1 MTTIHEGMLNA
12 QNLKIAIIVAR
23 FNSFITER
31 LVEGALD
38 TIKRHNGDLDKVEV
52 FKVPGCFEIPQMADK
67 LAASKKFDAII
78 CLGALIRGATPHFDY
93 IAAECTK
100 GIAQLA
106 LNYHMP
112 ISYGVITADT
122 LDQAIDRAGT
132 KAGNKG
138 AEATLAAIEMADL
151 FREMNN

>member
-12 QNLKIAIIVAR
+12 QGLKIAIIVAR

-38 TIKRHNGDLDKVEV
+38 TIRRHNGNIDSVEIY
-52 FKVPGCFEIPQMADK
+52 KVPGCFEIPMAADRV
-67 LAASKKFDAII
+67 AMSKKFDAIV

-93 IAAECTK
+93 ISAECTK

-106 LNYHMP
+106 LQYHMP

-122 LDQAIDRAGT
+122 VEQAIDRAGT

-138 AEATLAAIEMADL
+138 AEAALAAIEMADL
-151 FREMNN
+151 FRM

>member
-12 QNLKIAIIVAR
+12 QGLKIAIIVAR
-23 FNSFITER
+23 FNSFITDR

-38 TIKRHNGDLDKVEV
+38 TIRRHNGDVDSVEIY
-52 FKVPGCFEIPQMADK
+52 KVPGCFEIPMAADRV
-67 LAASKKFDAII
+67 AMSKKFDAIV

-93 IAAECTK
+93 ISAECTK
-100 GIAQLA
+100 GIAPLA

-122 LDQAIDRAGT
+122 VEQAIDRAGT

-138 AEATLAAIEMADL
+138 AEAALAAIEMADL
-151 FREMNN
+151 FRV

>member
-1 MTTIHEGMLNA
+1 MTIMHEGMLNA
-12 QNLKIAIIVAR
+12 QDLHIAIVVAR

-31 LVEGALD
+31 LVEGAID
-38 TIKRHNGDLDKVEV
+38 TIRRHGGDPDKIEV
-52 FKVPGCFEIPQMADK
+52 FKVPGCFEIPVAADK
-67 LAASKKFDAII
+67 IAASKSFDAIV

-93 IAAECTK
+93 ISAECTK

-106 LNYHMP
+106 LQYHLP

-138 AEATLAAIEMADL
+138 AEAALAAIEMASL
-151 FREMNN
+151 FHNLP